1 MRDREEEGN
10 RRVQPGKVGYFP
22 GKSGQEQT
30 PGGLDKRPQQA
41 RCGTCA
47 VVWGLGV
54 DGWGYVWTLTTH
66 QL

>member
-1 MRDREEEGN
+1 M
-10 RRVQPGKVGYFP
+10 QPGKVGYFP